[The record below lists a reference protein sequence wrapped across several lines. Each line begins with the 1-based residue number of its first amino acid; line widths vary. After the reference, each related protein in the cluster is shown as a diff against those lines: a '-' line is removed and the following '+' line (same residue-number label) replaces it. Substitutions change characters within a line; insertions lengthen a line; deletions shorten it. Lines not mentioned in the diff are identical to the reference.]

1 MDIKIAFL
9 YLVVFEVIQAQEH
22 THHNGISEDLYHH
35 HSETLD
41 LREIEDMIAAIEAL
55 EKEIDLKFETVLRK
69 TNKRIFF
76 KNRKEEGAPDIWEAL
91 RREKKRN
98 TKQHTRS
105 RLM

>member
-9 YLVVFEVIQAQEH
+9 YFAFFEVILAH
-22 THHNGISEDLYHH
+22 DHNHHNGITEDKYHH
-35 HSETLD
+35 HSETLNHKQ
-41 LREIEDMIAAIEAL
+41 IENMVAAIE
-55 EKEIDLKFETVLRK
+55 ELKMELDSKLDTGARK

-76 KNRKEEGAPDIWEAL
+76 KDRKEEGAPDIWEAM

-98 TKQHTRS
+98 TKLHIRS